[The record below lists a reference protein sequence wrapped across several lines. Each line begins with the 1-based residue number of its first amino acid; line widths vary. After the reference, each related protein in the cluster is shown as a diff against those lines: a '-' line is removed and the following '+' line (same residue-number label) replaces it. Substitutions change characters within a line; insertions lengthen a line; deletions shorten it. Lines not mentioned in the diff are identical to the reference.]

1 MPDEITPPVY
11 PYEVTISDVIYTVI
25 APEGEPGYRVR
36 LATGQVTAYPAHSG
50 DPSETNAAA
59 DISHAIANPPAPAPA
74 VARQSTRTVISRL
87 TDAESEALFGS
98 DQWQIKAF
106 VAMATAEGAI
116 RSDDPAF
123 VAGVPAL
130 NVLNIIATAR
140 WELLLAP

>member
-1 MPDEITPPVY
+1 MRPDESSEPAFPAYYSHGLYVQGHDGGYNIVY
-11 PYEVTISDVIYTVI
+11 PDGRYTTVAAD
-25 APEGEPGYRVR
+25 APSQ
-36 LATGQVTAYPAHSG
+36 A
-50 DPSETNAAA
+50 NAAT
-59 DISHAIANPPAPAPA
+59 DLANPPAPAPA

>member
-1 MPDEITPPVY
+1 MSEDIETEEEVVFEPFDCALGTVVEIDGASYIIQTPSGKRIGMP
-11 PYEVTISDVIYTVI
+11 
-25 APEGEPGYRVR
+25 ANGE
-36 LATGQVTAYPAHSG
+36 AT
-50 DPSETNAAA
+50 AANVEA
-59 DISHAIANPPAPAPA
+59 DLANPPAPAPA

-87 TDAESEALFGS
+87 TDAELAALFGS
-98 DQWQIKAF
+98 DEWQIKAF

-130 NVLNIIATAR
+130 NALNIIATAR